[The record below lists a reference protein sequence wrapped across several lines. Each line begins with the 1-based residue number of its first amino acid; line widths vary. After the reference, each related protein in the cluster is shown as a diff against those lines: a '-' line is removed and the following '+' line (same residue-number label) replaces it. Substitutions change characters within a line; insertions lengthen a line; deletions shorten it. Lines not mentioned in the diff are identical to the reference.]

1 MLRKHGEKIMRRRAK
16 RQYRTTWDDGGR
28 AHLRLRVE
36 RVSKKQPVNAEAKFF
51 AASTAFLV
59 AFALSMMSAYGISAE
74 KPAQPERIMI
84 SQSAPITP

>member
-1 MLRKHGEKIMRRRAK
+1 MLRERGESIMRKRAT
-16 RQYRTTWDDGGR
+16 RHYRTTWDDGGR

-36 RVSKKQPVNAEAKFF
+36 RVSKQQQANAETKFF

-74 KPAQPERIMI
+74 KPTQPERIMI